1 MSDNRAMPALA
12 PRLLHPTQ
20 EMALRPMHAC
30 DLDAVVLLEQQVYPH
45 PWTRGNFADALAA
58 GYHAQCVHQDGELW
72 AYVVAMAG
80 VQEAHLLNITVAR
93 PLQGQGL
100 GRLLWRHLCAWA
112 PSIGAERIWL
122 EVRRSNTA
130 ARDIYTHWGFETVGE
145 RKNYYPAGRGQRED
159 AVVMGLT
166 L

>member
-1 MSDNRAMPALA
+1 MSDNRAMNALA
-12 PRLLHPTQ
+12 PRLLQPAQ
-20 EMALRPMHAC
+20 EMALRPMLAS

-45 PWTRGNFADALAA
+45 PWTRGNFADALVA
-58 GYHAQCVHQDGELW
+58 GYHAQCLHQGGDLC

-80 VQEAHLLNITVAR
+80 VEEAHLLNITVAR
-93 PLQGQGL
+93 HLQGQGH
-100 GRLLWRHLCAWA
+100 GHHLWQHLCVWA
-112 PSIGAERIWL
+112 AQLGAQRVWL
-122 EVRRSNTA
+122 EVRRSNVA
-130 ARDIYTHWGFETVGE
+130 AQAIYKHWGFETVGE

>member
-1 MSDNRAMPALA
+1 MSDNGAMTAFAPTLLPANRTA
-12 PRLLHPTQ
+12 V
-20 EMALRPMHAC
+20 LRSMQAT

-58 GYHAQCVHQDGELW
+58 GYHAQCLHQADELCG
-72 AYVVAMAG
+72 YVIAMAG

-93 PLQGQGL
+93 AHQGQGHG
-100 GRLLWRHLCAWA
+100 GRLWQHLCDWA
-112 PSIGAERIWL
+112 PRIGAERMWL
-122 EVRRSNTA
+122 EVRRSNTVA
-130 ARDIYTHWGFETVGE
+130 HAIYTHWGFETVGE

>member
-1 MSDNRAMPALA
+1 MSDNGAMSALA
-12 PRLLHPTQ
+12 PTVMHAPTAL
-20 EMALRPMHAC
+20 ALRPMLAS

-58 GYHAQCVHQDGELW
+58 GYHAQCVHQGTELCG
-72 AYVVAMAG
+72 YVVAMAG
-80 VQEAHLLNITVAR
+80 VEEAHLLNITVAR
-93 PLQGQGL
+93 ALQGQGH
-100 GRLLWRHLCAWA
+100 GHHLWQHLCAWA
-112 PSIGAERIWL
+112 PQVGAQRVWL
-122 EVRRSNTA
+122 EVRRSNVA
-130 ARDIYTHWGFETVGE
+130 AQAIYKHWGFETVGE

>member
-1 MSDNRAMPALA
+1 MSDNGAMSALSHTVMHA
-12 PRLLHPTQ
+12 PTAL
-20 EMALRPMHAC
+20 ALRPMLAS

-58 GYHAQCVHQDGELW
+58 GYHAQCLHHGGELCG
-72 AYVVAMAG
+72 YVVAMAG
-80 VQEAHLLNITVAR
+80 VEEAHLLNITVAR
-93 PLQGQGL
+93 ALQGQGL
-100 GRLLWRHLCAWA
+100 GRVLWQHLCAWA
-112 PSIGAERIWL
+112 PQVGAQRMWL
-122 EVRRSNTA
+122 EVRRSNA
-130 ARDIYTHWGFETVGE
+130 AAQAIYTHWGFETVGE

>member
-1 MSDNRAMPALA
+1 MSDNRAMSALA
-12 PRLLHPTQ
+12 PTLIHAPHAL
-20 EMALRPMHAC
+20 ALRPLRAS

-45 PWTRGNFADALAA
+45 PWTRGNFADALVA
-58 GYHAQCVHQDGELW
+58 GYHAQCLHQGGELC
-72 AYVVAMAG
+72 AYVVSMAG

-93 PLQGQGL
+93 SHQGL
-100 GRLLWRHLCAWA
+100 GHGRHLWQHLCAWA
-112 PSIGAERIWL
+112 PGVGAQRIWL

>member
-1 MSDNRAMPALA
+1 MSDNGAMSALA
-12 PRLLHPTQ
+12 HTL
-20 EMALRPMHAC
+20 LRPSSALAMQPMLAS
-30 DLDAVVLLEQQVYPH
+30 DLEAVVLLEQQVYPH

-58 GYHAQCVHQDGELW
+58 GYHAQCLHQDGDLC

-93 PLQGQGL
+93 PQQGHGL
-100 GRLLWRHLCAWA
+100 GRLLWQHLCAWA

-122 EVRRSNTA
+122 EVRRSNAA

>member
-1 MSDNRAMPALA
+1 MPKAPVTGVAEARFEPLRLERLAAVLEVEQRAYA
-12 PRLLHPTQ
+12 
-20 EMALRPMHAC
+20 
-30 DLDAVVLLEQQVYPH
+30 H
-45 PWTRGNFADALAA
+45 PWSRTNFQDVLHSGYLAQVLMADATIL
-58 GYHAQCVHQDGELW
+58 GYF
-72 AYVVAMAG
+72 VAMKG
-80 VQEAHLLNITVAR
+80 VDEVHLLNITVAR
-93 PLQGQGL
+93 PQQGQGL
-100 GRLLWRHLCAWA
+100 GRLLWQHLCAWA
-112 PSIGAERIWL
+112 PSVGAERIWL

>member
-1 MSDNRAMPALA
+1 MSDNGAMSALA
-12 PRLLHPTQ
+12 PTLMHALPAL
-20 EMALRPMHAC
+20 ALRPMLAS

-58 GYHAQCVHQDGELW
+58 GYHAQCLHHGAELCG
-72 AYVVAMAG
+72 YVVAMAG
-80 VQEAHLLNITVAR
+80 VEEAHLLNITVAR
-93 PLQGQGL
+93 ALQGQGL
-100 GRLLWRHLCAWA
+100 GRVLWQHLCAWA
-112 PSIGAERIWL
+112 PQVGAQRMWL
-122 EVRRSNTA
+122 EVRRSNA
-130 ARDIYTHWGFETVGE
+130 AAQAIYTHWGFETVGE

>member
-1 MSDNRAMPALA
+1 MSDNGAMSALA
-12 PRLLHPTQ
+12 PTLMHALPAL
-20 EMALRPMHAC
+20 ALRPMRAS

-58 GYHAQCVHQDGELW
+58 GYHAQCVHQGTELCG
-72 AYVVAMAG
+72 YVVAMAG
-80 VQEAHLLNITVAR
+80 VEEAHLLNITVAR
-93 PLQGQGL
+93 ALQGQGL
-100 GRLLWRHLCAWA
+100 GRVLWQHLCAWA
-112 PSIGAERIWL
+112 PQVGAQRMWL
-122 EVRRSNTA
+122 EVRRSNA
-130 ARDIYTHWGFETVGE
+130 AAQAIYNHWGFETVGE

>member
-1 MSDNRAMPALA
+1 MSALA
-12 PRLLHPTQ
+12 PSLLRPPSAVT
-20 EMALRPMHAC
+20 LRPMQAS

-45 PWTRGNFADALAA
+45 PWTRGNFADALNA
-58 GYHAQCVHQDGELW
+58 GYHAQCLHQADALC

-93 PLQGQGL
+93 AQQGQGL
-100 GRLLWRHLCAWA
+100 GRLLWQHLCDWA
-112 PSIGAERIWL
+112 PGIGAERIWL

-130 ARDIYTHWGFETVGE
+130 AHAIYTHWGFETVGE

>member
-1 MSDNRAMPALA
+1 MSDNHTMTALA
-12 PRLLHPTQ
+12 PTWLQPQRAL
-20 EMALRPMHAC
+20 ALRPMHAS

-58 GYHAQCVHQDGELW
+58 GYHAQCLHQEADLC

-93 PLQGQGL
+93 PQQGQGL
-100 GRLLWRHLCAWA
+100 GRLLWQHLCAWA